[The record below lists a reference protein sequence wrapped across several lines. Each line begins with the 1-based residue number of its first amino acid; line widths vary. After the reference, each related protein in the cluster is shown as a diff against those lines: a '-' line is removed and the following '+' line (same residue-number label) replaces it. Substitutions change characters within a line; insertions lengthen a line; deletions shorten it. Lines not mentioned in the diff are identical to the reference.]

1 MFIVQNSFGKTAAV
15 VGAAQYEI
23 RKPALSACGAVP
35 VIGAVPPAAVRQVS
49 HPIEHA
55 WDLRRYD
62 ESSKGATARQH
73 NSGTGSLLP
82 NREDADGV
90 RRTEKTLVGCADPP
104 SPLLRDRCTPSVSSS
119 LRKTKCVGRVVT
131 GHHIHGC
138 PPAPSRTPWLHP
150 SGLGA
155 GVGKCGLGPMPPE
168 VAPEREL
175 RPLFQICIYMIVF
188 LESRITQQHF
198 VPCSTRGRGTQVQ
211 GCRPKL
217 GR

>member
-1 MFIVQNSFGKTAAV
+1 MFIVHATFGNVALIIGT
-15 VGAAQYEI
+15 GAPAELKLALQYLV

-73 NSGTGSLLP
+73 NSGTDSLLP

-104 SPLLRDRCTPSVSSS
+104 SPLLRGSVHPI
-119 LRKTKCVGRVVT
+119 RVLEFYEVC
-131 GHHIHGC
+131 GESRHW
-138 PPAPSRTPWLHP
+138 PPHTRLPTSPFSDPL
-150 SGLGA
+150 
-155 GVGKCGLGPMPPE
+155 
-168 VAPEREL
+168 VAPFRPRRRGWKVRFRADASGGGPRERAS
-175 RPLFQICIYMIVF
+175 PFIPNMYIHD
-188 LESRITQQHF
+188 RIFREQDNPTAF
-198 VPCSTRGRGTQVQ
+198 RSM
-211 GCRPKL
+211 
-217 GR
+217 